1 MRVTLVNPYYPIAET
16 PSPPLGMAFLAG
28 ALERA
33 GHEVQLLD
41 YVVYPY
47 SKQIL
52 QKALER
58 FQPSLIGVTA
68 VTMSFP
74 AAAEVIRDAKDID
87 SGLLTMMGGPHVTF
101 RAENTLLELPEL
113 DVIVLGEGEDTLI
126 ELVAAHGA
134 GQSFEGVAGMVYRDA
149 DGPRRTAVRPLIKDI
164 DALPKP
170 SRGHIALG
178 RYRALHMPVSM
189 TTSRGC
195 PFKCIFCVGR
205 KMVGAKVRY
214 HSTNRVVDEFQE
226 LAQWGF
232 HQINIADDLFTANKQ
247 HCLSICAEMRARG
260 IEHKWTSFSR
270 VDTVA
275 PEVLAAMHKAGCT
288 DISFGVETGDP
299 EMMKRIKKGITL
311 EQVEIAV
318 KMAKDAGLSPHASFI
333 LGLPGEN
340 EQTLANTMA
349 FAQKIEALGCCYGF
363 HLLAPFPGTDICEN
377 LDQYDIK
384 VLTDDWAEY
393 HANRAIVETSQASQS
408 RLNGIIE
415 KWDQEFIAELGKM
428 KRKYLAGTASE
439 FEAAQV
445 LGLDRT
451 CVTHDLMMGDLMER
465 FGRVEAADL
474 STNNGNGLEAIS
486 AKLEDHLKFNQSE
499 ILDALQYNVA
509 NGSLVGAEQD
519 GGMTWRWLDY
529 LN

>member
-1 MRVTLVNPYYPIAET
+1 MRITLVNPYYPIAET

-28 ALERA
+28 AMEKA

-47 SKQIL
+47 SKENL
-52 QKALER
+52 RKAIESFKPDVLG
-58 FQPSLIGVTA
+58 STA

-74 AAAEVIRDAKDID
+74 AGAEVIRDAKSID
-87 SGLLTMMGGPHVTF
+87 PDLLTVMGGPHVTF
-101 RAENTLLELPEL
+101 RAEDTLREMPEL
-113 DVIVLGEGEDTLI
+113 DAIVIGEGEDTLT
-126 ELVAAHGA
+126 ELVAAHGSGHDFA
-134 GQSFEGVAGMVYRDA
+134 GVAGLVYRTE
-149 DGPRRTAVRPLIKDI
+149 DGPRRTAARAPIADI
-164 DALPKP
+164 DTLPKP

-189 TTSRGC
+189 TTSQGC

-214 HSTNRVVDEFQE
+214 HSTERVVDEFQY
-226 LAQWGF
+226 LAHFGF
-232 HQINIADDLFTANKQ
+232 HQINIADDLFTANKK

-260 IEHKWTSFSR
+260 LEHKWTSFSR

-275 PEVLAAMHKAGCT
+275 PEVLAGMHKAGCT

-299 EMMKRIKKGITL
+299 EMMKRIKGITL
-311 EQVEIAV
+311 EQVVTAV
-318 KMAKDAGLSPHASFI
+318 NMAKDAGLSPHASFI
-333 LGLPGEN
+333 LGLPGED

-349 FAQKIEALGCCYGF
+349 FAQKLEDMGCCYGF
-363 HLLAPFPGTDICEN
+363 HLLAPFPGTDICEH
-377 LDQYDIK
+377 LDEYDIK

-393 HANRAIVETSQASQS
+393 HANRAIVETSQASQT
-408 RLNGIIE
+408 RLNGIVE
-415 KWDQEFIAELGKM
+415 KWDKEYLAELGRM
-428 KRKYLAGTASE
+428 KREYVAGTASE

-451 CVTHDLMMGDLMER
+451 CITHDLMMGDLLEQ
-465 FGRVEAADL
+465 FGEVSGAEISGSNAE
-474 STNNGNGLEAIS
+474 GLEALS

-499 ILDALQYNVA
+499 ILDALEYNA
-509 NGSLVGAEQD
+509 GNGSLVKSDAASGVI
-519 GGMTWRWLDY
+519 WRWLDY
-529 LN
+529 LD

>member
-1 MRVTLVNPYYPIAET
+1 MRITLVNPYYPIAET

-28 ALERA
+28 ALENA

-47 SKQIL
+47 SKENLRQ
-52 QKALER
+52 ALNR
-58 FQPSLIGVTA
+58 FQPSVIGVTA

-74 AAAEVIRDAKDID
+74 AGAEVIRDAKDID
-87 SGLLTMMGGPHVTF
+87 PDVLTVMGGPHVTF
-101 RAENTLLELPEL
+101 RAEKTLEELPEL
-113 DVIVLGEGEDTLI
+113 DAAVLGEGEETLI
-126 ELVAAHGA
+126 ELVAAHGQRS
-134 GQSFEGVAGMVYRDA
+134 GFDTVAGLVYQAA
-149 DGPRRTAVRPLIKDI
+149 DGPRRTASRPLIRDI
-164 DALPKP
+164 DSLPRP

-214 HSTNRVVDEFQE
+214 HSTQRVVDEFQD
-226 LAQWGF
+226 LVHFGF
-232 HQINIADDLFTANKQ
+232 HQINIADDLFTANKK
-247 HCLSICAEMRARG
+247 HCLGICDEMRARG

-275 PEVLAAMHKAGCT
+275 PEVLSAMHKAGCT

-311 EQVEIAV
+311 EQVEVAV
-318 KMAKDAGLSPHASFI
+318 KMAKDSGLSPHASFI

-340 EQTLANTMA
+340 ERTLENTMS
-349 FAQKIEALGCCYGF
+349 FAQKIENMGCCYGF
-363 HLLAPFPGTDICEN
+363 HLLAPFPGTEVRDN
-377 LDQYDIK
+377 LDQYDLK

-393 HANRAIVETSQASQS
+393 HANRAIVETSHASQD
-408 RLNGIIE
+408 RLNSIIE
-415 KWDQEFIAELGKM
+415 KWDTEYIAELGNM
-428 KRKYLAGTASE
+428 KRKYLAGTATE

-451 CVTHDLMMGDLMER
+451 CITHDLMMGDLVER
-465 FGRVEAADL
+465 FGQVSGPEL
-474 STNNGNGLEAIS
+474 SSTNGNGLEAIS
-486 AKLEDHLKFNQSE
+486 QKLEDHLKFNQSE
-499 ILDALQYNVA
+499 ILDALKYNA
-509 NGSLVGAEQD
+509 GNGSLVSTDQD
-519 GGMTWRWLDY
+519 GGITWRWLDY
-529 LN
+529 LA